1 MRKGGTLNAIPPF
14 LITCLLS
21 SNLMGQFISLR
32 LRANH
37 LAHNILEMRG
47 RQAIQLFQDRWRAM
61 LNQFIG
67 AANHFHINVMY
78 IPALQ

>member
-1 MRKGGTLNAIPPF
+1 MRKGGSALTEPPF
-14 LITCLLS
+14 LIICSLS
-21 SNLMGQFISLR
+21 STLMGQFISLR

-78 IPALQ
+78 VPAL